1 VRHPPKGANPAH
13 LEQKSDIFGRIF
25 YRIPNHHV
33 RSSRPAHPSS
43 WLAVVSVRR
52 TIRTDGSQG
61 IDRSTETDK
70 AEGAAEGRS
79 GTGSASGRR
88 SRARGLVPVCRL
100 LQQVVEGAVV
110 RLLMRFYERR
120 KGEEMATPS
129 QRRRRTRWGLVAVM
143 LFAVLAFGAVM
154 ASADSGATP
163 TISSDQADY
172 WPGSTVT
179 LTGSGFQGDTT
190 VTLAVND
197 SVGAAW
203 SWSDSVAPD
212 ATGSFT
218 DTLTLPSTVIATY
231 SVNAVGSPSAAIA
244 TTSFTDTS
252 PAQVRLAISG
262 LPTATVVSVPIDYY
276 NNGGRHQTGTSIS
289 VTSGTTSGPTS
300 VDPASAFGFTFP
312 TTVSPTGQ
320 TCTYQSADHT
330 NPFTTGASGSD
341 TRVTGTYSCVA
352 TPPADVAPSISW
364 TADPSTV
371 TVGDTNTYTFSITD
385 SDSSSWSFASTS
397 YPDCGSGTVV
407 SLSASINDGARTGTF
422 LCSFGAAGSTSVSV
436 EVSDGTKTS
445 NVLTQDVLVS
455 PPPDTTPPVIT
466 PNISGTLGNNGWYTS
481 NVTVTWTVTDDES
494 SISSESGCG
503 STTIST
509 DTTATGT
516 TLTCMAT
523 SAGGTNSQS
532 VTIKRDASAPTVT
545 ATATYPDSTPYAGAW
560 TNEDITVHFVCSDA
574 LSLLADSCP
583 ADTVVNTSSDTTAG
597 TVVTSGTIHD
607 NAGNSSSASVTIYE
621 DKTAPTI
628 TFHDR
633 TPANGNGWNKTDVT
647 VNWTCA
653 DALSGPVSASV
664 SQTVSTEGAN
674 QSATGTCTDNAGNSK
689 SDTQTGINIDEH
701 APTVAYTSATPAPNG
716 YGWNNTDVIATFT
729 ATDTLSGFAGP
740 STTQTGTSTTSGE
753 GSAVTV
759 GSPPFTDQ
767 AGNTAAAGAATSDAF
782 MIDKTKP
789 TVAVTGFNNGD
800 VFTKGV
806 DTLPT
811 VGCSRSDDRS
821 GLDPSGST
829 GPTVTAGGLDANGV
843 GSVTYMCGA
852 KDYAGNYKTASAT
865 YSVIYGGLSGILQPI
880 NPNNTSVFSRGKAIP
895 VKFQLAGDQPTG
907 FITTSWTIQQQSV
920 ACNAFDTTDETLEET
935 TSNTPSTLFRY
946 DASADQYIYNADMH
960 TLTVGTCWKFKVTLV
975 DSGQTFYSAVFK
987 LQK

>member
-1 VRHPPKGANPAH
+1 
-13 LEQKSDIFGRIF
+13 
-25 YRIPNHHV
+25 
-33 RSSRPAHPSS
+33 
-43 WLAVVSVRR
+43 
-52 TIRTDGSQG
+52 
-61 IDRSTETDK
+61 
-70 AEGAAEGRS
+70 
-79 GTGSASGRR
+79 
-88 SRARGLVPVCRL
+88 
-100 LQQVVEGAVV
+100 
-110 RLLMRFYERR
+110 MRFYERR

-129 QRRRRTRWGLVAVM
+129 QRRRRTRWGLVAVT

-190 VTLAVND
+190 VTLTVND

-231 SVNAVGSPSAAIA
+231 SVNAVGSPSGAIA

-289 VTSGTTSGPTS
+289 VTSGMTSGPTS

-607 NAGNSSSASVTIYE
+607 NAGNSSSALATVYEDKTAPTVTAMATYPDSTPYAGAWTNEDITVHFVCSDALSLLADSCPADTVVNTSSDTTAGTVVTSGTIHDNAGNSSSASVTIYE

-753 GSAVTV
+753 GSAVRV

-852 KDYAGNYKTASAT
+852 KDYAGNNKTASAT